1 MTSADGAVLG
11 VTTVV
16 DRGPSS
22 SRFDIVVTGD
32 GYRPDELPLF
42 AARVDEFC
50 ERLFDAAPF
59 DVLRGV
65 VNVHRLDVAS
75 TDSGAANPATCGD
88 GTPGDTTGD
97 TVAPRTFFDATF
109 CGAGG
114 GSRRLLTVD
123 AAAVLATVAAAVP
136 AYDMVFVQVNAT
148 RYGGSGGPVA
158 VFSAHPDAAEI
169 ALHEMGHTAF
179 GLADEYPAK
188 AGCARP
194 DPGHDRHPGPEPD
207 YPNVTVDPAVAKW
220 ATLVTVGTPLPTMTN
235 PDPSRCDVRPSP
247 VPAGT
252 VGAFE
257 GADYHRSGVYRP
269 EYDCRMR
276 TLGTPFCAVCQR
288 EIRRQ
293 VLRFTGS

>member
-1 MTSADGAVLG
+1 MSAADGAVVG

-16 DRGPSS
+16 DHGPAG

-32 GYRPDELPLF
+32 GYRADELGLF
-42 AARVDEFC
+42 ATRVDEFC

-65 VNVHRLDVAS
+65 LNVHRLDVVS
-75 TDSGAANPATCGD
+75 TDSGADDPLTCAD
-88 GTPGDTTGD
+88 GTTGD
-97 TVAPRTFFDATF
+97 GSAPRTFFDATF
-109 CGAGG
+109 CGGGG

-123 AAAVLATVAAAVP
+123 AGAVLAAVGAAVP
-136 AYDMVFVQVNAT
+136 AYDMVFVQVNAD
-148 RYGGSGGPVA
+148 RYGGSGGAVA
-158 VFSAHPDAAEI
+158 VFSAHPAAAEI

-179 GLADEYPAK
+179 GLADEYQAK
-188 AGCARP
+188 VGCAQP

-220 ATLVTVGTPLPTMTN
+220 ADLVTPGAPLPTMTN
-235 PDPSRCDVRPSP
+235 PDPSRCDDRPSP

-252 VGAFE
+252 IGAFE

-276 TLGTPFCAVCQR
+276 TLGVPFCGVCRR

-293 VLRFTGS
+293 VLRYTGG

>member
-1 MTSADGAVLG
+1 MSAEDGGVVG

-16 DRGPSS
+16 DGGPSS
-22 SRFDIVVTGD
+22 SRFDVVITGD
-32 GYRPDELPLF
+32 GYTAEELPSF
-42 AARVDEFC
+42 AGRVEAFC
-50 ERLFDAAPF
+50 ERFFAAAPF
-59 DVLRGV
+59 DVLRPL

-75 TDSGAANPATCGD
+75 AESGADDPLTCPD
-88 GTPGDTTGD
+88 GTTGSGA
-97 TVAPRTFFDATF
+97 APRTFFDASF
-109 CGAGG
+109 CGG

-123 AAAVLATVAAAVP
+123 TAAVLAVAGAHVP
-136 AYDMVFVQVNAT
+136 AYDMVFVQVNAA
-148 RYGGSGGPVA
+148 RYGGSGGAVA

-169 ALHEMGHTAF
+169 ALHELGHTAF

-188 AGCARP
+188 AGCERP

-207 YPNVTVDPAVAKW
+207 YPNVTLDPLAAKW
-220 ATLVTVGTPLPTMTN
+220 AAMVRSPTPLPTMTN
-235 PDPSRCDVRPSP
+235 PDPSRCDERPSP

-257 GADYHRSGVYRP
+257 GADYHRGGVYRP

-276 TLGTPFCAVCQR
+276 TLAAPFCAVCQR

-293 VLRFTGS
+293 VLRYAAAPATY